1 MSFSLLLFFDE
12 EINQQIKISSLEMQ
26 ENQGDWM
33 EVATVPDSLAY
44 TVKNLKPKIEY
55 RFRVRAKNI
64 HGLSEPSDPTNLVVL
79 ESEVIEQEP
88 EKVTLPIKSKENFNS
103 RFVTHE
109 ELGKGRFGV
118 VARVVE
124 KETGNNFAVK
134 VIKCIKAIDRKKV
147 HEEIEIMSSLKH
159 PKLLQL
165 FDTFETPKEVI
176 MLMEL

>member
-1 MSFSLLLFFDE
+1 
-12 EINQQIKISSLEMQ
+12 MQ
-26 ENQGDWM
+26 ENNGEWV
-33 EVATVPDSLAY
+33 EVAAVPDSLAY

-55 RFRVRAKNI
+55 RFRVRAQNI
-64 HGLSEPSDPTNLVVL
+64 HGLSEASDPTNLVIL
-79 ESEVIEQEP
+79 ENEIIEKEQ

-103 RFVTHE
+103 RFEIHE

-118 VARVVE
+118 VTRVVE
-124 KETGNNFAVK
+124 KDSGNNFEVK
-134 VIKCIKAIDRKKV
+134 IIKCIKAIDRKKV